1 MCHKNLLAVLCEA
14 ELRHVVFQSFVCSIH
29 VILDEESCDY
39 NTAFWGLSDSLCCVW
54 LKRANGLKKRK
65 IKNKNNHA
73 AYFMFSL
80 KIICTGE
87 INSLSRSVP

>member
-65 IKNKNNHA
+65 ILKNQPCCIF
-73 AYFMFSL
+73 YVF
-80 KIICTGE
+80 
-87 INSLSRSVP
+87 P

>member
-39 NTAFWGLSDSLCCVW
+39 NTAFWGLSDSLCCLAETGKW
-54 LKRANGLKKRK
+54 AQKEKNLKKPTMLH
-65 IKNKNNHA
+65 ILC
-73 AYFMFSL
+73 FPL
-80 KIICTGE
+80 K
-87 INSLSRSVP
+87 